1 MLLKSSALLL
11 ASTLF
16 LTACAPGG
24 VSELPDRLEMT
35 IPDGLPP
42 MSMFGTPDPSAPGRS
57 NTAIAR
63 DFLDLSFQMES
74 GRLIPVLSRFEGP
87 VTVAVAPGAPPTLS
101 RDLDRLLDRLRSEA
115 RIEITRVP
123 YGGAAASI
131 TVETLPRARMQ
142 RAVPQAACFVVPRVS
157 SWDEFRTARS
167 NSRTLDWTT
176 LTTREHATV
185 FIPNDV
191 SPQEVRDCLH
201 EEIGQALGPLND
213 LYRLPDSIFND
224 DNFHAVLTGFDMLIL
239 RTYNDSALQSGMTR
253 DAVAAR
259 LPAILSRLNPRGN
272 TVVTATPQPIDR
284 AWIEAIETALGSRQ
298 PLPGRIA
305 AAERAVAIARNH
317 GWQDTRLG
325 FSYFALG
332 RLALSRDANASVSA
346 FVAAGTVF
354 RRIAPHSI
362 QSAHVNMQLA
372 AFALSAGDGA
382 QALALVNAA
391 LPAATRAENASLLA
405 TLLMIKAEALELQ
418 GRMSEA
424 ASVRVDSLGWARYG
438 FGRDQ
443 AVRDRLTE
451 VAALPPQN
459 RN

>member
-1 MLLKSSALLL
+1 MMFKKTALLL
-11 ASTLF
+11 SAAVVLA
-16 LTACAPGG
+16 ACEPGNLSDVPG
-24 VSELPDRLEMT
+24 RLETT
-35 IPDGLPP
+35 IPNALPP
-42 MSMFGTPDPSAPGRS
+42 MSMFGTPNPTPPTRS
-57 NTAIAR
+57 NAAIAR

-101 RDLDRLLDRLRSEA
+101 RDLDRLIERLRSEA
-115 RIEITRVP
+115 RIDISRVP
-123 YGGAAASI
+123 HGSTAASI
-131 TVETLPRARMQ
+131 TIETLPRARMQ

-157 SWDEFRTARS
+157 SWDEFRAARG

-224 DNFHAVLTGFDMLIL
+224 DNFNAVLTGFDMLIL
-239 RTYNDSALQSGMTR
+239 RAYYDGSLRSGMTR
-253 DAVAAR
+253 EEVAAR
-259 LPAILSRLNPRGN
+259 LPAILSRLNPAGN
-272 TVVTATPQPIDR
+272 SATAIAPRPIDR
-284 AWIEAIETALGSRQ
+284 DWILAIEEALGGRQ
-298 PLPGRIA
+298 PVPARIA
-305 AAERAVAIARNH
+305 AAQRAVAIATNQ
-317 GWQDTRLG
+317 GWRDTRLG

-332 RLALSRDANASVSA
+332 RLALSRDAETSVTA
-346 FVAAGTVF
+346 FIAAGNNF
-354 RRIAPHSI
+354 RSIDPESI

-372 AFALSAGDGA
+372 AFALSTGDGA
-382 QALALVNAA
+382 RALTLVNEA

-405 TLLMIKAEALELQ
+405 TLLMIKAEALEIE

-424 ASVRVDSLGWARYG
+424 ASVRLDSLGWARYG

-443 AVRDRLTE
+443 DVRARLTE
-451 VAALPPQN
+451 VAALSPQN
-459 RN
+459 RS

>member
-1 MLLKSSALLL
+1 MLKKSFLLL
-11 ASTLF
+11 STALF
-16 LTACAPGG
+16 ISACEPDSLSDVPG
-24 VSELPDRLEMT
+24 RLDT
-35 IPDGLPP
+35 VVPNALPP
-42 MSMFGTPDPSAPGRS
+42 MSMFGTPNPTAPARS
-57 NTAIAR
+57 NAAMAR
-63 DFLDLSFQMES
+63 DFLDLRFQMES

-87 VTVAVAPGAPPTLS
+87 VTVAVAPGAPATLS
-101 RDLDRLLDRLRSEA
+101 RDLDRLIARLRSEA
-115 RIEITRVP
+115 GIDISRVP
-123 YGGAAASI
+123 YGSTAASI

-157 SWDEFRTARS
+157 SWDGFRAARS
-167 NSRTLDWTT
+167 NARTLDWTT
-176 LTTREHATV
+176 LTTREHAAV

-213 LYRLPDSIFND
+213 LYRLPDSVFND

-239 RTYNDSALQSGMTR
+239 RAYYDGSLQSGMSR
-253 DAVAAR
+253 EEVAAR
-259 LPAILSRLNPRGN
+259 LPAILSRLNPGGN
-272 TVVTATPQPIDR
+272 GAVAIAPRPIDR
-284 AWIEAIETALGSRQ
+284 DWIDAIEEALGSRQ
-298 PLPGRIA
+298 PVPLRIA
-305 AAERAVAIARNH
+305 AAQRAVAIATNQ

-346 FVAAGTVF
+346 FIAAGNNF
-354 RRIAPHSI
+354 RRIDPGSI

-372 AFALSAGDGA
+372 AFALSAGDGDR
-382 QALALVNAA
+382 ALSLVNEA

-405 TLLMIKAEALELQ
+405 TLLMIKAEALEIQ

-424 ASVRVDSLGWARYG
+424 ASVRLDSLGWARYG

-443 AVRDRLTE
+443 DVRARLTE
-451 VAALPPQN
+451 VAALSPQN
-459 RN
+459 RS

>member
-1 MLLKSSALLL
+1 MMFKKTALLL
-11 ASTLF
+11 SAAVF
-16 LTACAPGG
+16 LAACEPGG
-24 VSELPDRLEMT
+24 LSDVPGRLETT
-35 IPDGLPP
+35 IPNALPP
-42 MSMFGTPDPSAPGRS
+42 MSMFGTPNPTPPTRS
-57 NTAIAR
+57 NAAIAR

-87 VTVAVAPGAPPTLS
+87 VTVAVTPGAPPTLS
-101 RDLDRLLDRLRSEA
+101 RDLDRLIQRLRSEA
-115 RIEITRVP
+115 RIDISRVP
-123 YGGAAASI
+123 HGSTAASI
-131 TVETLPRARMQ
+131 TIETLPRARMQ

-157 SWDEFRTARS
+157 SWDEFRAARG

-224 DNFHAVLTGFDMLIL
+224 DNFNAVLTGFDMLIL
-239 RTYNDSALQSGMTR
+239 RAYYDGSLRSGMTR
-253 DAVAAR
+253 EEVAAR
-259 LPAILSRLNPRGN
+259 LPAILSRLNPAGN
-272 TVVTATPQPIDR
+272 SATAIAPRPIDR
-284 AWIEAIETALGSRQ
+284 DWILAIEEALGGRQ
-298 PLPGRIA
+298 PVPTRIA
-305 AAERAVAIARNH
+305 AAQRAVAIATNH
-317 GWQDTRLG
+317 GWTDTRLG

-332 RLALSRDANASVSA
+332 RLALSRDANTSVTA
-346 FVAAGTVF
+346 FIAAGSNF
-354 RRIAPHSI
+354 RSIDPGSI
-362 QSAHVNMQLA
+362 QTAHVNMQLA

-382 QALALVNAA
+382 RALTLVNEA

-405 TLLMIKAEALELQ
+405 TLLMIKAEALEIE

-424 ASVRVDSLGWARYG
+424 ASVRLDSLGWARYG

-443 AVRDRLTE
+443 DVRARLTE
-451 VAALPPQN
+451 VAALSPQN
-459 RN
+459 RS